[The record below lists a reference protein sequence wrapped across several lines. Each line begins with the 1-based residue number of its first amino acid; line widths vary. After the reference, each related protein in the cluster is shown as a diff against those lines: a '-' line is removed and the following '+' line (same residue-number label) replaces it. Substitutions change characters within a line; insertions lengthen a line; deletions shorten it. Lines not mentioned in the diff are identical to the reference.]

1 MPGSRNA
8 ARFFVWLISVWFGGG
23 EIGVLYI
30 GVLYLIFYGGFGKI
44 GLRFANLAL

>member
-1 MPGSRNA
+1 MLPG
-8 ARFFVWLISVWFGGG
+8 FLWCW
-23 EIGVLYI
+23 EIRVLGVLYI